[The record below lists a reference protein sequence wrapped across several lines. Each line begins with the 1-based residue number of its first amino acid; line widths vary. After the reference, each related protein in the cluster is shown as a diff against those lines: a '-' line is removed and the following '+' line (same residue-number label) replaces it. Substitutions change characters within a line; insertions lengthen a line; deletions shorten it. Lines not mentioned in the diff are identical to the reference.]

1 MSDTFEISVHGLRK
15 CPCGASPTQLRIS
28 KIDNSLALVD
38 AHCCGKWCI
47 LFYTRNHSIDSPD
60 CFKLAIDA
68 WNNAD
73 RESDKSSVNNKA
85 TNVVSINKRLH

>member
-1 MSDTFEISVHGLRK
+1 MSDTFEMNAHGLRK

-47 LFYTRNHSIDSPD
+47 LFYTRNHSINSPD

-68 WNNAD
+68 WNNAG
-73 RESDKSSVNNKA
+73 RESDKGSVNNKA